1 MDLDAYLR
9 YYLVSWH
16 LRWYVSSPLVPLA
29 IMSLTNH
36 EPNTGSQLPLYMVGG
51 CLSYIAADIGA
62 TTTSVWIPVSYQLA
76 VAAITPFCG
85 YLEDGLG
92 KRSILI
98 AGCVLCCV
106 GEIIAGTAHGFS
118 QLVAGMVVT
127 GIGAAIT
134 ELTALAGYARLFF

>member
-1 MDLDAYLR
+1 
-9 YYLVSWH
+9 
-16 LRWYVSSPLVPLA
+16 
-29 IMSLTNH
+29 
-36 EPNTGSQLPLYMVGG
+36 MVGG

-62 TTTSVWIPVSYQLA
+62 VTNSVWIPVSYQLA

-92 KRSILI
+92 KRNILL

-106 GEIIAGTAHGFS
+106 GEIIAGTAHGFT
-118 QLVAGMVVT
+118 QITVGMTVT

-134 ELTALAGYARLFF
+134 ELTALAG